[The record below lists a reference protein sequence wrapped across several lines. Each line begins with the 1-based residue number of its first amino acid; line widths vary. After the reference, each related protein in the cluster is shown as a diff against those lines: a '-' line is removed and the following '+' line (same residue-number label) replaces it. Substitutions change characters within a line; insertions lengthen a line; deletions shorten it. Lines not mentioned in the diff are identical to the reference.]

1 MNYLIRRQ
9 SERYKIIVF
18 IFILL
23 TTDIISIMTLSKVN
37 IFSIGKESYES
48 IQTLS
53 KLWLILSALPLFS
66 PIRYLILSKILS
78 QELKSNNN
86 KYII

>member
-1 MNYLIRRQ
+1 MNYLIRRE
-9 SERYKIIVF
+9 SETYKIIVF

-23 TTDIISIMTLSKVN
+23 TTDIISIITLSKVN

-78 QELKSNNN
+78 QEL
-86 KYII
+86 

>member
-78 QELKSNNN
+78 QELSSNDN

>member
-23 TTDIISIMTLSKVN
+23 TTDIISIITLSKVN

-53 KLWLILSALPLFS
+53 KL
-66 PIRYLILSKILS
+66 
-78 QELKSNNN
+78 
-86 KYII
+86 

>member
-37 IFSIGKESYES
+37 IFSIGQESYES

-78 QELKSNNN
+78 QEL
-86 KYII
+86 